1 MTTSPQN
8 PYFPQDVVTPEDE
21 LKKNYIGLEQIKA
34 KLSSLKV
41 GSADYNKYK
50 AALDATNARI
60 KELEAAS
67 TAARTATKTKETV
80 SKRQKL
86 VDDVTRANDYGTAAD
101 KTKAQAALDAFDGK
115 ASPSNKP
122 GAGSVKYVGLGTT
135 ESPLTADGKAFTG
148 TKDGK
153 QYNNGIVLEP
163 KPKTPDTKTPGVK
176 TPPPV
181 GTATDSDPKGIWVD
195 ALKATF
201 KTGIDDPTQK
211 AQIDNLITQAKAG
224 GWKEATFMEALKNT
238 TWWSQTLPT
247 LRQFF
252 LDTHDPRNAATFAQ
266 TMLNKVDTIQAKMEM
281 LGIKV
286 NDIDPVTG
294 KVIDNRA
301 AIKELAAQ
309 SLQNGWDD
317 NQLAQHLAAK
327 SDIIFT
333 GGGQL
338 GGYVDQ
344 IKRQALNY
352 GVALDKNQLT
362 TIQRDLLNPQD
373 GKDAQWYLNNIKQQS
388 IDANPAFAASLKE
401 GRTLY
406 DVTSSY
412 RNQMSALLEV
422 DPTNIT
428 WNDLM
433 NKVMNKDKGTANT
446 FADFTKLV
454 KQDPLWQ
461 TTKNAKETY
470 SNTALDLMKQFGF
483 MG

>member
-1 MTTSPQN
+1 MADTNN
-8 PYFPQDVVTPEDE
+8 PYFPSDVVSPEEE
-21 LKKNYIGLEQIKA
+21 LRKNQIGLVQIKSM
-34 KLSSLKV
+34 LSSLKV

-50 AALDATNARI
+50 AALDATTARI
-60 KELEAAS
+60 KELNDITNA
-67 TAARTATKTKETV
+67 TRTTVKAKETT

-86 VDDVTRANDYGTAAD
+86 VDDVTRANDYGTAAE
-101 KTKAQAALDAFDGK
+101 KTKAQAALDTFDGK
-115 ASPSNKP
+115 QSPSNKP
-122 GAGSVKYVGLGTT
+122 GTGSVKYAGDGSLA
-135 ESPLTADGKAFTG
+135 SPLTADGKAFTG

-153 QYNNGIVLEP
+153 DYNNGIVLAP
-163 KPKTPDTKTPGVK
+163 KGNAPVAKNPVAKTPSTIVDSTN
-176 TPPPV
+176 
-181 GTATDSDPKGIWVD
+181 SDPKGIWVD

-201 KTGIDDPTQK
+201 KTGIDDPAQK
-211 AQIDNLITQAKAG
+211 AQIDNLISQAKAG

-252 LDTHDPRNAATFAQ
+252 LDTHDPRQAATQAQ
-266 TMLNKVDTIQAKMEM
+266 TMLNKIDTIQAKMEM

-352 GVALDKNQLT
+352 GVALDNNQLT

-401 GRTLY
+401 GRSLY

-412 RNQMSALLEV
+412 RNQMSSLLEV